1 MRRLMLL
8 RHAKSDWSSPGQ
20 SDHAREL
27 APRGRKAAPLMGR
40 YMAEHA
46 MIPDHAIVSTAARTR
61 ETWDLVAD
69 MFPRKPPA
77 DFEDRIYEASPRDIL
92 TAIAAAPASAQS
104 LLVVGHNPGF
114 HETANLLVD
123 SGDKRMRRVLS
134 EKFPTAGL
142 AVIDLDIPDWATIRP
157 GSGRLER
164 FVTPRAIDA
173 AGNWPS
179 D

>member
-46 MIPDHAIVSTAARTR
+46 MIPDHAIISTAARTR
-61 ETWDLVAD
+61 ETWRLVAD
-69 MFPRKPPA
+69 AFPRKPSA
-77 DFEDRIYEASPRDIL
+77 AFEDRIYEASPRDIL
-92 TAIAAAPASAQS
+92 AAIAAAPASARS

-114 HETANLLVD
+114 HETANLLVN
-123 SGDKRMRRVLS
+123 SGDKRMRGRLS
-134 EKFPTAGL
+134 EKFPTAAL
-142 AVIDLDIPDWATIRP
+142 AVIDLDIPDWTVIRP
-157 GSGRLER
+157 GTGRLEA
-164 FVTPRAIDA
+164 FVTPRAIDGA
-173 AGNWPS
+173 S
-179 D
+179 E

>member
-20 SDHAREL
+20 RDHERVL
-27 APRGRKAAPLMGR
+27 APRGRKAAPLVGR

-61 ETWDLVAD
+61 ETWGLVAE
-69 MFPRKPPA
+69 MLPRKPST

-92 TAIAAAPASAQS
+92 SAIARAPASAQS
-104 LLVVGHNPGF
+104 VIVVGHNPGF

-123 SGDKRMRRVLS
+123 SGDKRMRSSLS
-134 EKFPTAGL
+134 DKFPTAAL
-142 AVIDLDIPDWATIRP
+142 AVIDLDIDDWAAIRP
-157 GSGRLER
+157 GGGRLER
-164 FVTPRAIDA
+164 FVTPRAIGGA
-173 AGNWPS
+173 S